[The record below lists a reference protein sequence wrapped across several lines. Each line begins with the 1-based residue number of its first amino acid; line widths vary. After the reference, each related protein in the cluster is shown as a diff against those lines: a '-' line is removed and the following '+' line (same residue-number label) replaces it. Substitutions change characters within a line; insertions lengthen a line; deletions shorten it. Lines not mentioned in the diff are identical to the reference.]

1 MMKKVSR
8 FLLDVVQVIFLSSL
22 FVLLRPFSFNFISN
36 VGGALGRSV
45 GMRLPHR
52 RRAYQNLERAMPEL
66 SLEKKSEIVAGMFEN
81 LGRTF
86 LEYIAL
92 PGVQIYE
99 GEGNGIKNG
108 NGASGRVEVVGK
120 EIIDQLRDDQKP
132 AVLFLAHLANWEI
145 GTLAALQ
152 RGVKIAQVYRKLNY
166 PLTDMLIHWIHC
178 RVAQEVIAKG
188 SAGARQAIAALQ
200 RGSHI
205 SMLSDQKMNE
215 GEWIPFFGMPAKTAT
230 GGVRLALRCDCPF
243 VPVRVERIEG
253 TRFRV
258 TYFPPLVSRKKTV
271 EDQLIDLLTQM
282 NQLIESWIRERP
294 EQWFWLHHRWPKGYK
309 P

>member
-1 MMKKVSR
+1 MERRSIYTMKKVSR

-52 RRAYQNLERAMPEL
+52 RRAYQNLKRAMPEL
-66 SLEKKSEIVAGMFEN
+66 SPKKQNEIVAGMFEN

-99 GEGNGIKNG
+99 GEGDGSKSG
-108 NGASGRVEVVGK
+108 NGAGGRVEVIGK

-152 RGVKIAQVYRKLNY
+152 RGVKIAQVYRKPNY
-166 PLTDMLIHWIHC
+166 PSMDTLPC
-178 RVAQEVIAKG
+178 
-188 SAGARQAIAALQ
+188 GARGCCERFGRRTPSCRRSSTRFSYFHVERSKNERGRMDPFLWDARENCNGRRTTRFKMQLSFCSRACRADRGNALS
-200 RGSHI
+200 SHI
-205 SMLSDQKMNE
+205 FSTPCQQEKNS
-215 GEWIPFFGMPAKTAT
+215 
-230 GGVRLALRCDCPF
+230 
-243 VPVRVERIEG
+243 
-253 TRFRV
+253 
-258 TYFPPLVSRKKTV
+258 
-271 EDQLIDLLTQM
+271 
-282 NQLIESWIRERP
+282 
-294 EQWFWLHHRWPKGYK
+294 
-309 P
+309 